1 MRNLQIPKFKE
12 TIIKSP
18 GVPVGPVGP
27 TEPLGPVG
35 PVGPVVPFTPRRKK
49 DYSLSQMYWTSKQN
63 VKLLILHMLLSA
75 IPLQN
80 AKGSRTLLLDFK
92 FPILIKN
99 ESYRVTFIIRGELW
113 DWFLPFMNST
123 ASIFIATTVI
133 LTSRNHTIRARS
145 TRSTV
150 ST

>member
-49 DYSLSQMYWTSKQN
+49 DYSLSQMY
-63 VKLLILHMLLSA
+63 
-75 IPLQN
+75 
-80 AKGSRTLLLDFK
+80 
-92 FPILIKN
+92 
-99 ESYRVTFIIRGELW
+99 
-113 DWFLPFMNST
+113 
-123 ASIFIATTVI
+123 
-133 LTSRNHTIRARS
+133 
-145 TRSTV
+145 
-150 ST
+150 